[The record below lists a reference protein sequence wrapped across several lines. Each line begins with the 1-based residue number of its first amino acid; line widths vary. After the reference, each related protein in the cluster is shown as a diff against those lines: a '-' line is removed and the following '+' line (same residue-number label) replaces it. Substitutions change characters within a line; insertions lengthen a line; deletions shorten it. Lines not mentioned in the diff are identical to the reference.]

1 MPAAISLRGVTKS
14 FPRRRRMRTVFS
26 AVQTRVRGGERVMA
40 LRDVDLEVEAGWK
53 VGLVG
58 RNGAGKTTLLKL
70 VAGLHQPDCGT
81 IETRG
86 ELVLLAGLGIGMIED
101 LSAVDNVR
109 LYGAIYGLG
118 RRAVEERLPGI
129 LAWAGLEEFADTR
142 LQDLS
147 TGMRSRLAFST
158 ARHFRGDVFLLDE
171 AFSGADR
178 EFRKRWRSF
187 FDEYKQRDETF
198 LVSTHDLD
206 FVESFCSR
214 TLWLDGGR
222 PRAFGETKEV
232 LDAYRSATPE

>member
-14 FPRRRRMRTVFS
+14 FPRRRRQRTVFS
-26 AVQTRVRGGERVMA
+26 AMQTKVRGSQRVMA

-70 VAGLHQPDCGT
+70 VAGLHRPDRGS

-118 RRAVEERLPGI
+118 HRAVEERLSGI

-198 LVSTHDLD
+198 LVSTHDLE

-214 TLWLDGGR
+214 ALWLDGGR
-222 PRAFGETKEV
+222 TRAFGETKEV